1 MASKEIG
8 QATRST
14 TEAGHTGHAAQTTK
28 RLQIETARG
37 AGWHMPVRRGK
48 VTIAISI

>member
-14 TEAGHTGHAAQTTK
+14 TEAGHTGHAGQSTK
-28 RLQIETARG
+28 RLQVETARG
-37 AGWHMPVRRGK
+37 AGWHMSVCRGK
-48 VTIAISI
+48 VTIAIGI